1 LKLLYDK
8 RRRFLRHA
16 LNSMVRRIMS
26 DLKEKGV
33 GEVVIGYP
41 KDISRKHGNK
51 LTTNF

>member
-1 LKLLYDK
+1 LLYDK

-16 LNSMVRRIMS
+16 LNSMVRKIMS

-33 GEVVIGYP
+33 GEVVIDYP

-51 LTTNF
+51 LTTNFWN